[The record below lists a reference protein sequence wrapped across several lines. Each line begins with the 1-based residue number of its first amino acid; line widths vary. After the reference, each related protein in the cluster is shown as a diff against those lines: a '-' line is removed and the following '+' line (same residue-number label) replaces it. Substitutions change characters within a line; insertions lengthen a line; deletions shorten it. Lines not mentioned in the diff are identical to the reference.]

1 MNLQEI
7 TEAHNNIKDEIIRRS
22 QSKEYSFDK
31 GYILDGVTNLEAY
44 LSGPRIAWILKEAW
58 DKEWG
63 DWDLCL
69 EVLNEQNK
77 DNISGSPSFKR
88 VAYTSYGIFKGL
100 KWDDMPWIYQDNSVS
115 ECIKR
120 IAWLNISKIA
130 GDSNSPDSRITEAYN
145 KWEDILR
152 RQLKLYDPEIIIL
165 GNTYKWVS
173 SLLEIDNI
181 EPIKENSAYA
191 YVRPD
196 GKIVIWAYHPNCR
209 KKDETYID
217 DILKAIDKAKKQL
230 LTCRNENSSFL

>member
-7 TEAHNNIKDEIIRRS
+7 TAAQNNIKDEIIRRS

-63 DWDLCL
+63 DWDLCY
-69 EVLNEQNK
+69 EVLSEQNK
-77 DNISGSPSFKR
+77 DNISDNPSFKR

-100 KWDDMPWIYQDNSVS
+100 KWDDMPWINLDDNVS
-115 ECIKR
+115 DCIKK
-120 IAWLNISKIA
+120 IAWLNISNIA
-130 GDSNSPDSRITEAYN
+130 GDSVSPDSRITEAYN
-145 KWEDILR
+145 NWKDILS
-152 RQLKLYDPEIIIL
+152 RQLRIYDPEIIIL

-173 SLLEIDNI
+173 SLLEIGDI
-181 EPIKENSAYA
+181 IPIKVNSAWA

-196 GKIVIWAYHPNCR
+196 GKIVIWAYHPSCR

-217 DILKAIDKAKKQL
+217 DILTAIDKAK
-230 LTCRNENSSFL
+230 ESFTNVQAK